1 MKDTKIM
8 ILHSSSSIRT
18 SEQEGEENNNQSA
31 KGEDDVWKWVQSFF
45 IINTT
50 TPSRRRYN
58 IWLTTTTTINM
69 NGTRDI
75 NRIIQCT
82 SHQISPIVYVD
93 WIVATWLDFT
103 RTGMKNRFLN
113 SFHKPTHILC
123 MCWFYFFYFSVNF
136 YSVYARALV
145 LNFNFRYVIYGP
157 IVLLVL
163 LRSLSNPNQIF
174 FSIFLQFFHVTDVI
188 YDTTHNLS
196 LFSSIKPFEPGIIC
210 KFQQY
215 LIFLKN

>member
-1 MKDTKIM
+1 MKM
-8 ILHSSSSIRT
+8 GAELLHYQYHHTIS
-18 SEQEGEENNNQSA
+18 
-31 KGEDDVWKWVQSFF
+31 
-45 IINTT
+45 
-50 TPSRRRYN
+50 
-58 IWLTTTTTINM
+58 TTIQYMTHYNYDYKHEWYKRYQQNYSVYIAPDFSHCVCGLDCGYM
-69 NGTRDI
+69 TRFY
-75 NRIIQCT
+75 Q
-82 SHQISPIVYVD
+82 D
-93 WIVATWLDFT
+93 WDEKQVLEFFSQANTYIMHVLIF
-103 RTGMKNRFLN
+103 
-113 SFHKPTHILC
+113 
-123 MCWFYFFYFSVNF
+123 FFYFSVNF

-188 YDTTHNLS
+188 YDTTHNLF

-215 LIFLKN
+215 LIFLKNQITIISLLTISVKNSEIYLCQTMIWSRSA